1 GNHRDYP
8 WATVVEH
15 LSLAAAA
22 ACGLPVPGN
31 QLSADGRLL
40 AVERFDVRGG
50 TVLGFDEA
58 CPLLGLLSAEKY
70 DGSYE
75 RMCRQLLRFVAPAAR
90 AETAQALLKQLTL
103 CYAIENGDAHLKNF
117 GLLYD
122 EPADARL
129 SPVYDVLTT
138 TCFATMQRDRPALTL
153 GGRKVWDAYGEL
165 EQLFGRTLLLPR
177 PTIRT
182 IFGEVLDG
190 VRATLPRFIEMR
202 ERFPQAAE
210 TLRLAEQA
218 WQRGMER
225 LAAQLAR

>member
-1 GNHRDYP
+1 
-8 WATVVEH
+8 
-15 LSLAAAA
+15 
-22 ACGLPVPGN
+22 
-31 QLSADGRLL
+31 
-40 AVERFDVRGG
+40 
-50 TVLGFDEA
+50 
-58 CPLLGLLSAEKY
+58 
-70 DGSYE
+70 
-75 RMCRQLLRFVAPAAR
+75 
-90 AETAQALLKQLTL
+90 
-103 CYAIENGDAHLKNF
+103 
-117 GLLYD
+117 
-122 EPADARL
+122 L